1 MAYLG
6 RVINRSEEL
15 ETGGKRGRDER
26 KERREKDARLVIEGQ
41 RWRRGGRGAKG
52 IEEGE
57 RNPRRDLGKYYCN
70 YTLRF
75 ISCVPAPK
83 GLIAL
88 YTAVP

>member
-1 MAYLG
+1 M
-6 RVINRSEEL
+6 RN
-15 ETGGKRGRDER
+15 GGKRGRDER
-26 KERREKDARLVIEGQ
+26 KERREKNARLVIEGQ
-41 RWRRGGRGAKG
+41 RWGGRGAKARGGRKG